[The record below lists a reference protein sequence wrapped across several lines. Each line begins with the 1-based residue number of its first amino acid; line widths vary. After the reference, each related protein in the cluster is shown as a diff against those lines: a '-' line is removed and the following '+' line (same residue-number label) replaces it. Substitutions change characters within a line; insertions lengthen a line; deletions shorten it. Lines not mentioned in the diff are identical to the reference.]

1 MKTVSILGH
10 PERLHV
16 SVEHYCGIEGMLRLL
31 DQGMPERIQSASS
44 ELLGDCFISKFG
56 LKLTLRKKPPTS
68 DIQIKEVRGG
78 DVV

>member
-1 MKTVSILGH
+1 
-10 PERLHV
+10 
-16 SVEHYCGIEGMLRLL
+16 MLRLL
-31 DQGMPERIQSASS
+31 DQGMPKRIRSASS